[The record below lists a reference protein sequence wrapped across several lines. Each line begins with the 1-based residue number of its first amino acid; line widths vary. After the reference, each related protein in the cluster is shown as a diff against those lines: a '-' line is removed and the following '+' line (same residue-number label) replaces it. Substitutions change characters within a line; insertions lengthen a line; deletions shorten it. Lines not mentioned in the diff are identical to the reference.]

1 MEPSEPSS
9 TKLWSHV
16 QSEKVT
22 LVPELSD
29 KDVTSRP
36 QEVFCSRLHLL
47 CPSMYV
53 LTFELTLLIELI
65 KKNKHVRVQFS
76 CFQFCFLSLPLLL
89 QFFYCCSIVL
99 FLARFGI
106 KDIDLHSTVIFC
118 HFKIIIYLKQR
129 K

>member
-65 KKNKHVRVQFS
+65 KKTNMLEFS
-76 CFQFCFLSLPLLL
+76 FPVSSFVSFHCL
-89 QFFYCCSIVL
+89 CCYSSSIVVL
-99 FLARFGI
+99 LYCF
-106 KDIDLHSTVIFC
+106 
-118 HFKIIIYLKQR
+118 
-129 K
+129 